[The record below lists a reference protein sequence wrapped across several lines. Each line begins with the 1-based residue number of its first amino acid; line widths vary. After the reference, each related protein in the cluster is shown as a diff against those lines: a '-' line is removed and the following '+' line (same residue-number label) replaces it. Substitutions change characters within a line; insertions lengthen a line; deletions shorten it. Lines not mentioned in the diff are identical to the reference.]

1 MIFAPARLRG
11 IMRNCNEEPKF
22 GLLKFR
28 LLDAALGI
36 GPGLPGE
43 RTVMDIADWRRKIDE
58 IDRRLVRS
66 LNERAQCVLEI
77 GRIKRQSG
85 LPILESNREQEVIR
99 HALDANRGPLENK
112 AIGRVFEAIM
122 REGRALQQELFDKED
137 SQAGKKP

>member
-1 MIFAPARLRG
+1 
-11 IMRNCNEEPKF
+11 
-22 GLLKFR
+22 
-28 LLDAALGI
+28 
-36 GPGLPGE
+36 
-43 RTVMDIADWRRKIDE
+43 MDIGDWRKKIDE

-137 SQAGKKP
+137 SEGSRAGKKP